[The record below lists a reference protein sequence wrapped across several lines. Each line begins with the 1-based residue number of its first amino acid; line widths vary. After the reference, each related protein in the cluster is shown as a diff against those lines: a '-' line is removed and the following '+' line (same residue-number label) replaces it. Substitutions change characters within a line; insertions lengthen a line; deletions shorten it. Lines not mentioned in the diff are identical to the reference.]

1 MPELSPLIGQTIS
14 HYRITEKLGG
24 GGMGVVYQA
33 EDTELGRFVA
43 LKFLPDD
50 LAKDPQALER
60 FRREAR
66 AASALNHPNICT
78 IYEIGEPSGRRFIA
92 MEFLDGVTLRHRI
105 GGRPLETDVLLSL
118 AIEIADALDAAH
130 SKGIVHRDIKPANI
144 FVTDRGHAKILDFGL
159 AKVKSADVSSG
170 STVAN
175 GLTQDSPGEH
185 LTSPGSTIGTV
196 AYMSPEQVRAKDLDT
211 RTDLFSFGVVLYEM
225 ATGALPF
232 QGESSGVIF
241 NAILERQPV
250 PALRL
255 NHNLPTKL
263 DDIISRALEKD
274 RELRYQSAAEMRSEL
289 KRLQR
294 DASSGSG
301 RYRTLD
307 SDHPSGSESQVSAA
321 SSGSLAAAAASGIAS
336 APHPSAP
343 HPSAQLPGRHPSA
356 PHPSGSSTIAAV
368 AKEHKWSTAAIGAV
382 VLLLI
387 AGTGYGVRNLFSR
400 TVPRPFAQFSISQAT
415 TSGTATLAAISPDG
429 KYLLFTK
436 RENGLQS
443 LWLRNIPTSSDTQ
456 VVAPSPNPFATLS
469 FSPDGNYLYFRQAGD
484 KTGLYDL
491 LFRAPVLGGTPK
503 LLGRDID
510 AQPVFSPDGQRI
522 VYIRCNNP
530 EPNKCRWLSANTE
543 GIGEQVLAIR
553 SADAGMPG
561 SLSWSPDGKR
571 IAFALAF
578 GGTRASETV
587 PAFDVAKNQ
596 ETPMFD
602 LPDKRITDV
611 KWTPDGRGVVAAFSD
626 KASNFSRGQIGYVSY
641 PNGKFEPITNDTN
654 NYGTVSMSGDG
665 KTLTTIQSHMVSE
678 IDVLPPTGGANAT
691 RIPGIEALLRR
702 TNGVRW
708 LDNSD
713 LAITTST
720 TIVRVALDGSRQ
732 TELFDDEHVAIS
744 GPAGCGNGRYVVF
757 RMRGYQGNAV
767 GRLFRID
774 SDGTNLKQLTDGQS
788 DGNANCAPNGKWV
801 FYFDGATGQW
811 KRVPLEGGPAE
822 TMDVAL
828 PKGGA
833 KFPITAVS
841 ADERMI
847 ATFTSIPDPSTS
859 TYTKE
864 VVLFKTDALSA
875 PYLVVKTDPRI
886 NVTAGTFPHFTN
898 DGTALLYTV
907 TDDKNVDNA
916 FVQPLDGKPGR
927 QLTQF
932 SSDSMLGF
940 GYSPDGKTLVA
951 GRGHVESDVI
961 LLRDTSK

>member
-1 MPELSPLIGQTIS
+1 MPDLSPLIGQTIS
-14 HYRITEKLGG
+14 HYRIAEKLGG
-24 GGMGVVYQA
+24 GGMGVVYKA

-78 IYEIGEPSGRRFIA
+78 IYEIGEQSGRRFIA
-92 MEFLDGVTLRHRI
+92 MEFLDGVTLRHRVS
-105 GGRPLETDVLLSL
+105 GRPLETDVLLSL

-130 SKGIVHRDIKPANI
+130 CKGIIHRDIKPANI

-159 AKVKSADVSSG
+159 AKVKSAEVSTG

-175 GLTQDSPGEH
+175 GMTQDATGEH

-196 AYMSPEQVRAKDLDT
+196 AYMSPEQVRAKELDA

-294 DASSGSG
+294 DTSSSSG
-301 RYRTLD
+301 RYRMVD
-307 SDHPSGSESQVSAA
+307 SDRPSNSESQVSAA
-321 SSGSLAAAAASGIAS
+321 SSGSVAAAPPSGIVS
-336 APHPSAP
+336 SPHPSTQHPSAP
-343 HPSAQLPGRHPSA
+343 FPGQ
-356 PHPSGSSTIAAV
+356 HPSGSSTIAAV
-368 AKEHKWSTAAIGAV
+368 AKEHKWGTAAIGAV

-510 AQPVFSPDGQRI
+510 AQPVFSPDAQRI

-578 GGTRASETV
+578 GGNRASETV

-626 KASNFSRGQIGYVSY
+626 KASNFSRGQIGYVSF
-641 PNGKFEPITNDTN
+641 PDGKFEPITNDTN
-654 NYGTVSMSGDG
+654 NYDTVSMSGDG
-665 KTLTTIQSHMVSE
+665 KILTTIQSHMVSE
-678 IDVLPPTGGANAT
+678 IDVLPTTGGANAT
-691 RIPGIEALLRR
+691 RIPGIEPLLRR
-702 TNGVRW
+702 TSGVAW
-708 LDNSD
+708 LDDSD
-713 LAITTST
+713 IIIATST
-720 TIVRVALDGSRQ
+720 TLVRVALDGSKQ
-732 TELFDDEHVAIS
+732 TELFSDDHVAIS
-744 GPAGCGNGRYVVF
+744 GPAGCGNGRYIVF
-757 RMRGYQGNAV
+757 RMRGYQANAAA
-767 GRLFRID
+767 RFFRID

-801 FYFDGATGQW
+801 LFYDGVSGQW
-811 KRVPLEGGPAE
+811 KRVPLEGGPTE
-822 TMDVAL
+822 TLDVTL
-828 PKGGA
+828 PKGAA
-833 KFPITAVS
+833 KFPITGVS
-841 ADERMI
+841 SDERLI
-847 ATFTSIPDPSTS
+847 ATFTAIADPRTS
-859 TYTKE
+859 TYTNE
-864 VVLFKTDALSA
+864 VAIFKTDALNT

-886 NVTAGTFPHFTN
+886 NVATGAFPHFNN
-898 DGTALLYTV
+898 DATALLYTI

-916 FVQPLDGKPGR
+916 FVQPLDGKPGH

-932 SSDSMLGF
+932 STDSMLGF
-940 GYSPDGKTLVA
+940 GYSPNGKTLVA
-951 GRGHVESDVI
+951 GRGHLESDVV